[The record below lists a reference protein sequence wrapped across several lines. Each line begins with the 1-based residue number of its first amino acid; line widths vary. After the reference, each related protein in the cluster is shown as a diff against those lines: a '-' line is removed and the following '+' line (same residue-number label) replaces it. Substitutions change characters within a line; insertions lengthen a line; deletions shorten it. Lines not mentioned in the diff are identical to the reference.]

1 MFKFSLL
8 RLSNHV
14 TTSLLLQPRMKNHE
28 HAIFEVCGGV
38 RVQKAIGKY
47 IREIYL
53 DVTTR
58 SYNKNYRT
66 MSELCQA

>member
-1 MFKFSLL
+1 MFNFSLQ

-38 RVQKAIGKY
+38 RVQRQLENILGKY
-47 IREIYL
+47 TSMLLR
-53 DVTTR
+53 DHTTR
-58 SYNKNYRT
+58 T
-66 MSELCQA
+66 TEL